1 MKKKSLDQIE
11 GATPAEQLEHL
22 GVKIGDQVD
31 IRDLKILH
39 DRYGVRVVLYFEEEL
54 ARKGQYEKDLREH
67 AHVPVYERP
76 FIDINTFLG
85 FAGESDPTFAQ
96 RLEDFPLLIQ
106 VIGIGQLSDD
116 EKTPFLT
123 GLMPF
128 VDEIDWEGQ

>member
-11 GATPAEQLEHL
+11 GATPAEQLAHL
-22 GVKIGDQVD
+22 GVKVGEQVD

-54 ARKGQYEKDLREH
+54 VRRGRYEQDLIEY
-67 AHVPVYERP
+67 APMPVYERP
-76 FIDINTFLG
+76 FIEVDTFLG

-96 RLEDFPLLIQ
+96 RLEDFPLMIE
-106 VIGIGQLSDD
+106 VVGIGQLSDGR
-116 EKTPFLT
+116 KTPFLT

-128 VDEIDWEGQ
+128 VDEIDW